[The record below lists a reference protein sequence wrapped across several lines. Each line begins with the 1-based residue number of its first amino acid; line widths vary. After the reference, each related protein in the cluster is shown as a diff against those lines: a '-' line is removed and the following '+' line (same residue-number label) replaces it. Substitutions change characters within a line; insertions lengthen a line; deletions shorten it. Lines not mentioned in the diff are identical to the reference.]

1 MTALMKAL
9 AMPRAYPQ
17 AARRCAGLCA
27 MCGPQPG
34 HTLIELLIVV
44 VLTTI
49 LFATGVP
56 ALHSILARL
65 QLRAA
70 VADLQG
76 AIDLTRSQALGRGN
90 PVTLAPLEPA
100 GQDWRRGWIVFADA
114 NGNRRPDPGEPIF
127 FRHRPLPD
135 GITVSTVFSSGTS
148 PDYLAYN
155 GAGRGCDATNS
166 QAARWGTLS
175 LRQGDHIR
183 RIKIGMLG
191 RMRVC
196 DPDVDGASCGGGPDG
211 P

>member
-1 MTALMKAL
+1 M
-9 AMPRAYPQ
+9 RA
-17 AARRCAGLCA
+17 AATRRAA
-27 MCGPQPG
+27 VAAG
-34 HTLIELLIVV
+34 HTLIELLV
-44 VLTTI
+44 VLALATT
-49 LFATGVP
+49 LFAASVP
-56 ALHSILARL
+56 ALQTILARL

-76 AIDLTRSQALGRGN
+76 AIDLARSQALGRGS
-90 PVTLAPLEPA
+90 PVTLAPAEPA
-100 GQDWRRGWIVFADA
+100 GMDWRLGWIVFADT
-114 NGNRRPDPGEPIF
+114 NRNRRPDPGETIF

-155 GAGRGCDATNS
+155 GAGRGCDSANS

-175 LRQGDHIR
+175 LRQGDRTR

-196 DPDVDGASCGGGPDG
+196 DPEVDGASCGGDAGSP
-211 P
+211 